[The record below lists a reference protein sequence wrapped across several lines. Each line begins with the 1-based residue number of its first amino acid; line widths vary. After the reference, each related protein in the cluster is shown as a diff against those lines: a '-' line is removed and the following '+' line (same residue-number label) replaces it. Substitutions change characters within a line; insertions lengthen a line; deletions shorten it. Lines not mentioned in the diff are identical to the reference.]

1 MIPSYNKVHLKFKL
15 NGVNYNQEHIREIAY
30 SFVKEGVHYEE
41 AIGDFLLDWLDNK
54 SYIKVKSTGTTGK
67 PKQIRI
73 DKQVMVNS
81 SIFTGNFFNLKPGDK
96 ALHCLP
102 ANFIAGKM
110 MLVRAMILG
119 LELDLTEP
127 SSHPTFNSKK
137 EYDFAAMLPI
147 QLQNTLHEVRNFKN
161 IIIGSVKASNKLIG
175 DIQELP
181 VHIYETFGMTE
192 TATHVAL
199 RPLNNF
205 KSGHKTTAL
214 GKSIFKTLPDISISQ
229 DDRGCLVIESGHLS
243 KHPIV
248 TNDLVKLYSEDEFE
262 WLGRFDNVINSGGI
276 KIFPETIEEKLHD
289 KIKQRFFIASEKDE
303 TFGEKIILVL
313 EGEIDTID
321 KSIFKSLDKY
331 EKPKKIYCTKKFDVI
346 SDKIQRKKILKKLSI
361 ID

>member
-1 MIPSYNKVHLKFKL
+1 MIPSYNKVHLRFKL

-30 SFVKEGVHYEE
+30 SFVKEGEPYEE

-54 SYIKVKSTGTTGK
+54 SYIKVKSTGTTGR
-67 PKQIRI
+67 PKLIKI

-81 SIFTGNFFNLKPGDK
+81 SIFTGDFFNLKPGDK

-127 SSHPTFNSKK
+127 TSLPIFNTKK
-137 EYDFAAMLPI
+137 QYDFAAMLPI
-147 QLQNTLHEVRNFKN
+147 QLQNTLHEVNNFKN
-161 IIIGSVKASNKLIG
+161 IIIGSVKASNKLIN
-175 DIQELP
+175 DIQGLP
-181 VHIYETFGMTE
+181 VHVYETFGMTE

-205 KSGHKTTAL
+205 ISEQKTTAL

-243 KHPIV
+243 KHPII
-248 TNDLVKLYSEDEFE
+248 TNDLVKLYSENEFE
-262 WLGRFDNVINSGGI
+262 WLGRFDNVINSGGV
-276 KIFPETIEEKLHD
+276 KIFPETIEEKLQG
-289 KIKQRFFIASEKDE
+289 KIQQRFFIASEKDE
-303 TFGEKIILVL
+303 TFGEKIILIL
-313 EGEIDTID
+313 EGEINNLDD
-321 KSIFKSLDKY
+321 SVFKDLDRF
-331 EKPKKIYCTKKFDVI
+331 EKPKKIYCVKNFDVT

-361 ID
+361 V

>member
-15 NGVNYNQEHIREIAY
+15 NGVNYNQEDIREIAY
-30 SFVKEGVHYEE
+30 SFIKEGLHYEE
-41 AIGDFLLDWLDNK
+41 AIGDFLLDWLDDK

-67 PKQIRI
+67 PKVIKI

-102 ANFIAGKM
+102 AKFIAGKM

-119 LELDLTEP
+119 LELDLVEP
-127 SSHPTFNSKK
+127 ASQPVFNTKRQ
-137 EYDFAAMLPI
+137 YDFAAMLPI
-147 QLQNTLHEVRNFKN
+147 QLQNSLNRITNFKN
-161 IIIGSVKASNKLIG
+161 IIIGSVKASNQLIEA
-175 DIQELP
+175 IQGLP
-181 VHIYETFGMTE
+181 AHVYETFGMTE
-192 TATHVAL
+192 TATHIAL

-205 KSGHKTTAL
+205 EAEHKTTAL

-229 DDRGCLVIESGHLS
+229 DNRDCLVIESGHLS

-248 TNDLVKLYSEDEFE
+248 TNDLVKLYSKDQFE
-262 WLGRFDNVINSGGI
+262 WLGRYDNVINSGGV

-303 TFGEKIILVL
+303 KFGEKIILIL
-313 EGEIDTID
+313 EGELTTIED
-321 KSIFKSLDKY
+321 SVFNDLDKF
-331 EKPKKIYCTKKFDVI
+331 EKPRKIYCTKKFDII

-361 ID
+361 D

>member
-15 NGVNYNQEHIREIAY
+15 NGVNYNQDDIREIAY
-30 SFVKEGVHYEE
+30 SFVKEGLHYEE

-54 SYIKVKSTGTTGK
+54 SFIKVKSTGTTGK
-67 PKQIRI
+67 PKLIKI

-127 SSHPTFNSKK
+127 TSHPIFNTKTK
-137 EYDFAAMLPI
+137 YDFAAMLPI
-147 QLQNTLHEVRNFKN
+147 QLQNSLHDINNFKN
-161 IIIGSVKASNKLIG
+161 IIVGSVKVSNKLIEA
-175 DIQELP
+175 IQDKSTR
-181 VHIYETFGMTE
+181 VFETFGMTE
-192 TATHVAL
+192 TATHIAL

-205 KSGHKTTAL
+205 ESEQKTTSL

-229 DDRGCLVIESGHLS
+229 DDRGCLVIESGHLT
-243 KHPIV
+243 KQPIV

-262 WLGRFDNVINSGGI
+262 WLGRFDNVINSGGV
-276 KIFPETIEEKLHD
+276 KIFPETIEEKLQE

-303 TFGEKIILVL
+303 TFGEKIILIL
-313 EGEIDTID
+313 EGDIDTVD
-321 KSIFKSLDKY
+321 NSIFEDLDKY
-331 EKPKKIYCTKKFDVI
+331 EKPKKIYCAHKFDVI
-346 SDKIQRKKILKKLSI
+346 SDKIQRKKILTKLGI
-361 ID
+361 I

>member
-1 MIPSYNKVHLKFKL
+1 MIPTYNKVHLKFKL
-15 NGVNYNQEHIREIAY
+15 NGVNYDQEHIREIAY
-30 SFVKEGVHYEE
+30 SFVKEGLPYEE

-54 SYIKVKSTGTTGK
+54 TFIKVKSTGTTGK
-67 PKQIRI
+67 PKQVKI

-127 SSHPTFNSKK
+127 TSKPVFDTNK
-137 EYDFAAMLPI
+137 QYDFAAMLPI
-147 QLQNTLHEVRNFKN
+147 QLQNTLEEVRNFKN
-161 IIIGSVKASNKLIG
+161 IIIGSVKASNKLIE
-175 DIQELP
+175 DLQDLP
-181 VHIYETFGMTE
+181 VHVFETFGMTE
-192 TATHVAL
+192 TATHIAL

-205 KSGHKTTAL
+205 ENGQKMTAL

-229 DDRGCLVIESGHLS
+229 DDRGCLVVESGHLS
-243 KHPIV
+243 KTPIV

-262 WLGRFDNVINSGGI
+262 WLGRFDNVINSGGV
-276 KIFPETIEEKLHD
+276 KIFPETIEEKLQG

-303 TFGEKIILVL
+303 TFGEKIILIL
-313 EGEIDTID
+313 EGDIDTID
-321 KSIFKSLDKY
+321 KSVFKVLDKY
-331 EKPKKIYCTKKFDVI
+331 EKPKKIYCTKKFDII
-346 SDKIQRKKILKKLSI
+346 SDKIQRKKILNKLAI
-361 ID
+361 V